1 MPYSS
6 AGHAA
11 PQPRVRA
18 RRASDYLAGRGAG
31 VVYSALMVRHRPAHL
46 RMIPPGWTEHDGEG
60 CPLPLEATPMVIFRN
75 GGRARLNVGKS
86 QTYALDPWIWCD
98 PPSGLDIIAFLH
110 DETRPNRC
118 E

>member
-1 MPYSS
+1 M
-6 AGHAA
+6 
-11 PQPRVRA
+11 
-18 RRASDYLAGRGAG
+18 L
-31 VVYSALMVRHRPAHL
+31 RHRPAHL

-60 CPLPLEATPMVIFRN
+60 CPLPLEATPMVMFRN
-75 GGRARLNVGKS
+75 GGQARLNVGKS

-110 DETRPNRC
+110 DEIRPNRC